1 MEELL
6 ENWEDILQKLK
17 RDFEIHEVSFSTWI
31 APLRPVSVENDTVYI
46 SGLDNDS
53 FSLSYV
59 EKRYL
64 KPLEVA
70 IGEFTGK
77 PYKVSFISEKE
88 NKARTLKAD
97 SPTHRPPAFFNLK
110 PNYTFEKFV
119 VGPNNNL
126 AHAASLAVAES
137 PGKVYNPLF
146 LHGGVGLGKTHL
158 MQAIA
163 HYILEEDPDAKV
175 LYVTSETFTNELI
188 ESVKNNK
195 TADFKKKYRE
205 IDVLLIDDIQFLIGK
220 ESTQEE
226 FFHTFNALYLENKQ
240 IVLTSDKP
248 PKEMETLEERLR
260 TRFSEGLICD
270 IQIPTY
276 ETKMAILSQKID
288 DKRKEDFSQKE
299 FPFEVRDYIAKNIN
313 SSIREL
319 EGAITSVNAYA
330 SLSRSP
336 ITLDLAM
343 EALKD
348 IINPE
353 NKYVITSDII
363 IETVSDHFNIPMDD
377 LLSSK
382 KSNNISRP
390 RQIAM
395 YLCRQM
401 TQDTNQTIADKLKRK
416 DHSTVI
422 YGFKQIANDIL
433 TDEQLK
439 NTIDILM
446 KKIDPN

>member
-1 MEELL
+1 MDELL
-6 ENWEDILQKLK
+6 ENWDDILQKLK
-17 RDFEIHEVSFSTWI
+17 KDYEIHEVSFNTWI
-31 APLRPVSVENDTVYI
+31 APLRPVAIEGDTVFI
-46 SGLDNDS
+46 TGFGDDS
-53 FSLSYV
+53 ISLSYV

-77 PYKVSFISEKE
+77 LLKVSFSTANVPSQQVLKPE
-88 NKARTLKAD
+88 NQNK
-97 SPTHRPPAFFNLK
+97 SPALSNLK
-110 PNYTFEKFV
+110 QNYTFEKFV

-163 HYILEEDPDAKV
+163 HYIIDENPDSKV
-175 LYVTSETFTNELI
+175 LYVTSETFTHETI
-188 ESVKNNK
+188 EAIRENK
-195 TADFKKKYRE
+195 TADLRNKYRN
-205 IDVLLIDDIQFLIGK
+205 IDVLLIDDIQFIIGK
-220 ESTQEE
+220 EATQEE
-226 FFHTFNALYLENKQ
+226 FFHTFNALYMEGRQ

-248 PKEMETLEERLR
+248 PKDMETLEERFR

-276 ETKMAILSQKID
+276 ETKMSILSQKIE
-288 DKRKEDFSQKE
+288 DKKQEDFNQKE

-319 EGAITSVNAYA
+319 EGAITRVNAYA
-330 SLSRSP
+330 ALSKSA
-336 ITLDLAM
+336 ITLDLAK

-348 IINPE
+348 MINPE
-353 NKYVITSDII
+353 NKHVITSDII
-363 IETVSDHFNIPMDD
+363 IETVSDHFNIPLDD

-382 KSNNISRP
+382 RSNNISRP

-401 TQDTNQTIADKLKRK
+401 TQDTNKAIADKLHRS

-422 YGFKQIANDIL
+422 YGSKQIANEL
-433 TDEQLK
+433 LSDEQLK

>member
-1 MEELL
+1 MDDIL
-6 ENWEDILQKLK
+6 ENWDDILQKLK
-17 RDFEIHEVSFSTWI
+17 KDYEIHEISFATWI
-31 APLRPVSVENDTVYI
+31 LPLRPVSIEGDTLYI
-46 SGLDNDS
+46 SGFDDDS
-53 FSLSYV
+53 ISLNYV

-70 IGEFTGK
+70 VGEFTGK
-77 PYKVSFISEKE
+77 PLKISFISEKE
-88 NKARTLKAD
+88 SKPQDKK
-97 SPTHRPPAFFNLK
+97 PAATPGQSEALSNLK

-119 VGPNNNL
+119 TGPNNNL

-163 HYILEEDPDAKV
+163 HYIIEENPDSKV
-175 LYVTSETFTNELI
+175 LYVTSETFTHETI
-188 ESVKNNK
+188 EAIRDNK
-195 TADFKKKYRE
+195 QADLRNKYRN
-205 IDVLLIDDIQFLIGK
+205 IDVLLIDDIQFVIGK
-220 ESTQEE
+220 EATQEE
-226 FFHTFNALYLENKQ
+226 FFHTFNALYMENKQ

-248 PKEMETLEERLR
+248 PKEMETLEERFR

-288 DKRKEDFSQKE
+288 DKRKEDFKQKE

-319 EGAITSVNAYA
+319 EGAITCVNAY
-330 SLSRSP
+330 STLLRSP
-336 ITLDLAM
+336 ITLDVAK

-348 IINPE
+348 MINPE
-353 NKYVITSDII
+353 NKHVITSDII

-382 KSNNISRP
+382 RSNNISRP

-401 TQDTNQTIADKLKRK
+401 TQDTNKTIADKLHRS

-422 YGFKQIANDIL
+422 YGSKQIANEL
-433 TDEQLK
+433 LSDEQLK

>member
-31 APLRPVSVENDTVYI
+31 APLRPVSIENDTVFI
-46 SGLDNDS
+46 SGLDDDS

-88 NKARTLKAD
+88 TRARTLKND
-97 SPTHRPPAFFNLK
+97 GPMHRSPAFFNLK
-110 PNYTFEKFV
+110 PNYTFDKFV

-163 HYILEEDPDAKV
+163 HFILEKDPDAKV

-288 DKRKEDFSQKE
+288 DKRKEDFNQKE

-336 ITLDLAM
+336 ITLDLAT

-401 TQDTNQTIADKLKRK
+401 TQDTNQTIAEKLHRK

-422 YGFKQIANDIL
+422 YGSKQIANDLL

>member
-6 ENWEDILQKLK
+6 DNWDDILQKLK
-17 RDFEIHEVSFSTWI
+17 KDYEIHEVSFATWI
-31 APLRPVSVENDTVYI
+31 SPLRPVAIEGDTVYI
-46 SGLDNDS
+46 CGFDDDS

-59 EKRYL
+59 KKRYL

-70 IGEFTGK
+70 IGEYTGK

-88 NKARTLKAD
+88 SEKRGTGISNSTPK
-97 SPTHRPPAFFNLK
+97 PEAFYNLK

-119 VGPNNNL
+119 IGPNNNL

-163 HYILEEDPDAKV
+163 HYILEENPDSNV
-175 LYVTSETFTNELI
+175 LYVTSETFTHETI
-188 ESVKNNK
+188 EAIKNNK
-195 TADFKKKYRE
+195 TADLRNKYRNV
-205 IDVLLIDDIQFLIGK
+205 DVLLIDDIQFLIGK

-226 FFHTFNALYLENKQ
+226 FFHTFNSLYMVNKQ

-248 PKEMETLEERLR
+248 PKEMETLEERFR

-319 EGAITSVNAYA
+319 EGAITCVNAYA

-336 ITLDLAM
+336 ITLELAQ

-348 IINPE
+348 MINPE

-382 KSNNISRP
+382 RSNNISRP

-401 TQDTNQTIADKLKRK
+401 TQDTNQTIADKLHRS

-422 YGFKQIANDIL
+422 YGFKQIANDL
-433 TDEQLK
+433 LSDETLK

>member
-1 MEELL
+1 MEVWD
-6 ENWEDILQKLK
+6 NILQRLK
-17 RDFEIHEVSFSTWI
+17 EEFEIHDVSFNTWI
-31 APLRPVSVENDTVYI
+31 SPLSPVAIENDTVLI
-46 SGLDNDS
+46 SGFDDTDT
-53 FSLSYV
+53 FSISYV

-70 IGEFTGK
+70 ISETLGK
-77 PYKVSFISEKE
+77 PYKVSFISQKE
-88 NKARTLKAD
+88 NKERESVSNI
-97 SPTHRPPAFFNLK
+97 SPANRFAFNSLK

-163 HYILEEDPDAKV
+163 HYIIEENPDKKV

-188 ESVKNNK
+188 ESVKN
-195 TADFKKKYRE
+195 KKNEEFRNKYRE
-205 IDVLLIDDIQFLIGK
+205 VDVLLIDDIQFIIGK
-220 ESTQEE
+220 EATQEE
-226 FFHTFNALYLENKQ
+226 FFHTFNALYQENKQ
-240 IVLTSDKP
+240 IVITSDKP

-276 ETKMAILSQKID
+276 ETKMAIISQKIE
-288 DKRKEDFSQKE
+288 DKKKEDFNQKD

-319 EGAITSVNAYA
+319 EGAITCVNAYA

-336 ITLDLAM
+336 ITLDLAT

-348 IINPE
+348 MINPE
-353 NKYVITSDII
+353 NKVEITSELII
-363 IETVSDHFNIPMDD
+363 KTVADHYNISLED
-377 LLSSK
+377 LLSPK
-382 KSNNISRP
+382 RSNDISRP
-390 RQIAM
+390 RQVSM

-401 TQDTNQTIADKLKRK
+401 TQDTNQTIANKLNRS

-422 YGFKQIANDIL
+422 HGSKTIANEL
-433 TDEQLK
+433 LNDEQLK

-446 KKIDPN
+446 KKINPN